1 MWTIQRASPPSTSDP
16 FSMSPLLFFDFGVIT
31 PSVSFLQLFCEIN
44 DVLED
49 LFISLGSFFTQDCFG
64 WLKVLVRSGWA
75 RQKQMGVA
83 EGGGGGGHGRRG
95 RG

>member
-1 MWTIQRASPPSTSDP
+1 
-16 FSMSPLLFFDFGVIT
+16 MSPLLFFDFGVIT

-83 EGGGGGGHGRRG
+83 EGGGEGDMVGEVEDECWDKNFWKSEQFFRCL
-95 RG
+95 